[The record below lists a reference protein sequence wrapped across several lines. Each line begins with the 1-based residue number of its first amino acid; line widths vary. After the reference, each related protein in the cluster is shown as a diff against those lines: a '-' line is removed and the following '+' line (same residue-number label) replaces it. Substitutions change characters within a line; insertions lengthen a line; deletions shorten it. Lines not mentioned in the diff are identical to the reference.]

1 MSTDAASRT
10 AITRC
15 SGPFRSLSV
24 TWTIKSKRR
33 YANLSS
39 KLVAAEVFPPGE
51 HLADE
56 LAARGWTIPQFA
68 ELMDQPVQV
77 VADVLDAQI
86 EVTPDLAAAISAALG
101 TSAQL
106 WLNLEQIYR
115 AHRGA
120 ACRPR

>member
-1 MSTDAASRT
+1 M
-10 AITRC
+10 TRC

-33 YANLSS
+33 YASLSS

-68 ELMDQPVQV
+68 ELMGQPVHV
-77 VADVLDAQI
+77 VTDVLDAQI
-86 EVTPDLAAAISAALG
+86 KVTPNLAAAISAALG

-115 AHRGA
+115 LHIATHGA
-120 ACRPR
+120 